1 MRSYTDK
8 EIIDRITELGFKPNK
23 YPTLVGIQ
31 NKEVDL
37 NDGFNCKFFLYSKDV
52 IFVMRGSGTTKSGLT
67 GLRKFLNPKGTWIWK
82 TDMYYEALF
91 IFGLHQGR
99 MKALR
104 LNKPIY
110 GYRDID
116 KDNLHEEQG
125 KLLYE
130 NPSCNCHGISYKT
143 LETNEKIAKKVS
155 TWSYCC
161 QVWNKMKEYR
171 QLIKYVYE
179 NGGKCNYALLKEF

>member
-1 MRSYTDK
+1 MRNYTDK

-31 NKEVDL
+31 NKNPNLD
-37 NDGFNCKFFLYSKDV
+37 DGFNCKFFLYDKNSV
-52 IFVMRGSGTTKSGLT
+52 FVLGSTGTTRAGLT
-67 GLRKFLNPKGTWIWK
+67 ALKVFLNPKGTFIWK

-91 IFGLHQGR
+91 KFGLHQGR

-104 LNKPIY
+104 LDKPIY
-110 GYRDID
+110 GYRDTD

-125 KLLYE
+125 ELLYE
-130 NPSCNCHGISYKT
+130 NPSCNCHGISYEE
-143 LETNEKIAKKVS
+143 LETNEKIAKKIG

-161 QVWNKMKEYR
+161 QVWNQMKHYR
-171 QLIKYVYE
+171 QLVRYVYE
-179 NGGKCNYALLKEF
+179 KGGYCNYALLKEF